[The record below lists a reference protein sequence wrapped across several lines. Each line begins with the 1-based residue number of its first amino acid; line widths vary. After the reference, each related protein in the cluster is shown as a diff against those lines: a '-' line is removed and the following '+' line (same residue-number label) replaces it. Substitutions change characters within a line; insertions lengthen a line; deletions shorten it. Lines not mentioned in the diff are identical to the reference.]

1 MSGGAQSGGSGLRLV
16 YHRPCD
22 RPVLMLAAAL
32 VLLLTAC
39 DRDRRLDDALAVE
52 LNNPERRHP
61 IHFDAR
67 VETLDVE
74 VPVDAE
80 GLSPNQGIDVFRFLK
95 LYKREANSRLVIS
108 VPGGSRPPAS
118 IAQSLRG
125 IQRHLVEAGIDY
137 RLVRARPVPA
147 KEVPAIRL
155 AYRSPVT
162 VAPPCDKWGENVGR
176 NEERIPYPNLGCAT
190 QHNLAIMVDNA
201 RDMQRPQDEDPRAGE
216 RRNVTWS
223 AYVGSGGGGDGGG
236 DKGGGGSAM
245 KPPGASKQ

>member
-1 MSGGAQSGGSGLRLV
+1 MSGRVPSRGPGLRPSC
-16 YHRPCD
+16 HRPCG
-22 RPVLMLAAAL
+22 RSALVLAAAL
-32 VLLLTAC
+32 LPMLAAC

-74 VPVDAE
+74 VPADAE

-95 LYKREANSRLVIS
+95 LYKREANSRLVIA
-108 VPGGSRPPAS
+108 VPGGPRPPAS
-118 IAQSLRG
+118 IAQSLQG

-137 RLVRARPVPA
+137 RLTRARPFPA
-147 KEVPAIRL
+147 NEIPAIRL
-155 AYRSPVT
+155 AYRRPVA

-201 RDMQRPQDEDPRAGE
+201 RDMQRPQDEDPRSGE

-236 DKGGGGSAM
+236 GDAAK
-245 KPPGASKQ
+245 KPPGAPKK